1 MLARWNRLSAKEAA
15 EEISPCC
22 GAVAWARKLVERRP
36 FADESSL
43 IAASEEIWFRLNAD
57 DWMEAFSKHP
67 RIGER
72 KAPEA
77 ASTKSASWSAQEQ
90 QNVAAAMAALQLALT
105 NGNQEYEEKF
115 GQVFIVCATGRSASE
130 ILEILHRRL
139 QNDATTEL
147 REAAQEQN
155 KITNLRLKKWLAT

>member
-1 MLARWNRLSAKEAA
+1 
-15 EEISPCC
+15 
-22 GAVAWARKLVERRP
+22 
-36 FADESSL
+36 
-43 IAASEEIWFRLNAD
+43 
-57 DWMEAFSKHP
+57 
-67 RIGER
+67 
-72 KAPEA
+72 
-77 ASTKSASWSAQEQ
+77 
-90 QNVAAAMAALQLALT
+90 MAALQLALT